1 MAPESPRLLLTQGK
15 VDRAYDIVRKI
26 KLVNKE
32 VVDEEKLAA
41 TLQEISYEMTKDE
54 KAGLINLFSS
64 RKMIWIVFLFSMTW
78 LVAVQN
84 SLSVDLSK

>member
-64 RKMIWIVFLFSMTW
+64 KKMIWIVFLFSMTW
-78 LVAVQN
+78 LVAIQN
-84 SLSVDLSK
+84 RLSDFLSK